1 LIVSAWRIV
10 KRKYA
15 KDAFSGEGSRK
26 YGGRWN
32 SPGGRIVYTA
42 QSPSLAAL
50 EMLVHFDYSEL
61 LLKYVVFE
69 VFIDSELIND
79 LPDKLPLPYRSR
91 LPSLELTDAGDRW
104 YLQRRSLGLRVPSA
118 VVPQESN
125 ILLNVMHPKFPS
137 VKISK
142 PQSFEFDSRLLR
154 LGKA

>member
-1 LIVSAWRIV
+1 LILSAWRIV

-50 EMLVHFDYSEL
+50 EMLVHLDYSEL

-69 VFIDSELIND
+69 VLIDSELIND
-79 LPDKLPLPYRSR
+79 LPHKLSLAHRSR
-91 LPSLELTDAGDRW
+91 LPNLELTDAGDRW
-104 YLQRRSLGLRVPSA
+104 YLKRRSLGLRVPSA
-118 VVPQESN
+118 IVPQESN
-125 ILLNVMHPKFPS
+125 ILLNVMHPKSPS
-137 VKISK
+137 LKISK
-142 PQSFEFDSRLLR
+142 PESFEFDRRLLR
-154 LGKA
+154 LGKG